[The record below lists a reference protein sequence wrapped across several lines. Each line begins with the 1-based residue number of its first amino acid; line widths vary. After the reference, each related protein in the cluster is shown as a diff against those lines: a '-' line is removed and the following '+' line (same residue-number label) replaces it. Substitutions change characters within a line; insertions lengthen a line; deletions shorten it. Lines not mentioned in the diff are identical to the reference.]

1 MELKKRRRSARAASQ
16 RHTGER
22 MATWCFKTA
31 ALNERSSSRHLWYWQ
46 VDTQST
52 LLLTA
57 IKLFANL
64 EECVADARAHGFKG
78 VLQLPPEVL
87 HPASVTWSDEAQGE
101 ARPAADQR
109 VA

>member
-1 MELKKRRRSARAASQ
+1 
-16 RHTGER
+16 

-31 ALNERSSSRHLWYWQ
+31 ALNERTSSRHLWYWQ
-46 VDTQST
+46 VDTESA

-57 IKLFANL
+57 IKLFASL

-78 VLQLPPEVL
+78 MLQLPAEL
-87 HPASVTWSDEAQGE
+87 SHPASLTWNDQDDGASA
-101 ARPAADQR
+101 PSVDQR

>member
-1 MELKKRRRSARAASQ
+1 MSALETASQ
-16 RHTGER
+16 RHTGDR

-31 ALNERSSSRHLWYWQ
+31 ALNERSSLRHLWYWQ

-57 IKLFANL
+57 IKLFASL

-78 VLQLPPEVL
+78 VLQVSAEVL
-87 HPASVTWSDEAQGE
+87 HPATLTWSDEAQ
-101 ARPAADQR
+101 AASAPSVDQR